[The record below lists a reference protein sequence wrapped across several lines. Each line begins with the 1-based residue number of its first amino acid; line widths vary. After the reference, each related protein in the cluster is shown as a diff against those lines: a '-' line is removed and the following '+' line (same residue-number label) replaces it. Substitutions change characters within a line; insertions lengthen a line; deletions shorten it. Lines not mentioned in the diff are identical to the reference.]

1 MTPARRIASRAPRRR
16 RTGPG
21 SGWHVPHPGPAPGP
35 TAPCP
40 TSWRR
45 RRTAAARTRSARPGT
60 PARQG
65 PRPGPRRGRAPGTG
79 YHRWGRR
86 GVPHGAPQQ
95 VAPPAQQHV
104 PVDAGLVARLV
115 EGERAG
121 GSGIGQADDVHA
133 AGGRVAVVGEGRAA
147 GDHRRLVPVDV
158 GPVLFQQLLAQR
170 HGGGPVAVVAEELHA
185 HSLAYYAGD
194 PHHAAADSGT
204 RNPWSRTSAAG
215 GIFPAAPGAGACPR
229 RTPLGRALSA
239 PPGRSRR
246 RRGSRSACR
255 PRRPDPSSPA
265 HRRRL
270 LTGPEGAPHTSPG
283 SPRRSSTG

>member
-1 MTPARRIASRAPRRR
+1 MALLRHFMLVLFFFFFLMIRRPPRSTLFPYTTLFRSLGQQRPVRDQLVPARRH
-16 RTGPG
+16 GK
-21 SGWHVPHPGPAPGP
+21 V
-35 TAPCP
+35 
-40 TSWRR
+40 
-45 RRTAAARTRSARPGT
+45 
-60 PARQG
+60 
-65 PRPGPRRGRAPGTG
+65 RGRARAEAEHQVPVTTG
-79 YHRWGRR
+79 GAA
-86 GVPHGAPQQ
+86 GEVPHGAPQQ